1 MVKDAPL
8 ISDILSDLLD
18 FIDNTPLV
26 GQNVDFDYQFLKNN
40 ITASDLILPNITLY
54 DTLSLARSFIYF
66 HNSFSLGSLCDFY
79 DIKIEN
85 AHRAGADALAT
96 GKLFLYL
103 IQEVLSRPL
112 TLIQRIENLFS
123 NSSVYNR
130 ELFTNI
136 VKASIRLNTIDGL
149 MPSPSNYNP
158 PDNFYEYSGSG
169 NADFPENPEDW
180 FLENGAISCN
190 WDGYEKRSSQT
201 EMIKDSF
208 EAFSEGY

>member
-8 ISDILSDLLD
+8 ISDILPDLLD

-26 GQNVDFDYQFLKNN
+26 GQNVDFDYQFLINN
-40 ITASDLILPNITLY
+40 ITAADLILPDITFY

-103 IQEVLSRPL
+103 I
-112 TLIQRIENLFS
+112 F
-123 NSSVYNR
+123 
-130 ELFTNI
+130 
-136 VKASIRLNTIDGL
+136 
-149 MPSPSNYNP
+149 
-158 PDNFYEYSGSG
+158 
-169 NADFPENPEDW
+169 
-180 FLENGAISCN
+180 FLEKKQQI
-190 WDGYEKRSSQT
+190 Q
-201 EMIKDSF
+201 
-208 EAFSEGY
+208 